1 MGKGQHPG
9 GEITA
14 PGQGQHQ
21 AQKAISGGRTQGRP
35 CLQYAR
41 ADAGERGLQWLG
53 GKGQGVNHGCQH
65 QTGESKV
72 ERAPRQVEPER
83 AQATVRGKPEQQV
96 KAHHRGWQHQG

>member
-53 GKGQGVNHGCQH
+53 GKGQ
-65 QTGESKV
+65 
-72 ERAPRQVEPER
+72 
-83 AQATVRGKPEQQV
+83 
-96 KAHHRGWQHQG
+96 